1 MANTLKF
8 GNGEWYGKKDTI
20 LAYNDLNSN
29 YKPLPFNFSRASKAT
44 VINKD
49 GLIEEVGSGQPRVD
63 YLNNTKGAMLLEP
76 SRTNLITQSEAF
88 TSSYWTKNGASIQ
101 GDPSTVGSEL
111 VANGN
116 FATDSDWI
124 ISGSNLS
131 ISNGKGI
138 STGSN
143 FGAQFKQT
151 ILQTNKTYK
160 LTFDIVDYTSGSIG
174 LTANYYGAASQY
186 SSVGTHTTTFTSLS
200 QTEFRLYS
208 QDFVGSIDNVSVKE
222 VQGFTSPDGTNNAY
236 KLVEDT
242 STGIHQLTRSI
253 TNTVA
258 NQYSISVFVKEN
270 TRNWI
275 RLSSGDGGYVFFNI
289 SDNTIGIQTNA
300 VGVIEDIGNGW
311 KRCKITF
318 TAAGTNGS
326 ATLRIAESDGV
337 VSYVGQNKSV
347 YVYAMQYEEGS
358 YATSYIPTSGSV
370 VTRLADE
377 CNNAGN
383 EQVINST
390 EGVLYAEMS
399 ALTSFQVSTIMI
411 SLSNGG
417 SSAIRFGY
425 QQGTSVFFVE
435 STGAANNIGI
445 YSEPINSLIYSKIA
459 LSYKENDVKLYI
471 NGFLVATDSVFTPF
485 TSNVL
490 NKLSFDNG
498 VGVSDFYGNVKDVRV
513 YNTALT
519 DQELI
524 ALTTI

>member
-8 GNGEWYGKKDTI
+8 GNGNWATKEGST
-20 LAYNDLNSN
+20 LAYNDENN
-29 YKPLPFNFSRASKAT
+29 NFKPLPFNFERDSKAT
-44 VINKD
+44 VVNKD
-49 GLIEEVGSGQPRVD
+49 GLIETVGAGMPRID
-63 YLNNTKGAMLLEP
+63 YKDNSEGALLLEP
-76 SRTNLITQSEAF
+76 SRTNIITYSEDFSNA
-88 TSSYWTKNGASIQ
+88 YWTKSSAS
-101 GDPSTVGSEL
+101 V
-111 VANGN
+111 
-116 FATDSDWI
+116 
-124 ISGSNLS
+124 
-131 ISNGKGI
+131 
-138 STGSN
+138 
-143 FGAQFKQT
+143 
-151 ILQTNKTYK
+151 
-160 LTFDIVDYTSGSIG
+160 TSG
-174 LTANYYGAASQY
+174 
-186 SSVGTHTTTFTSLS
+186 
-200 QTEFRLYS
+200 
-208 QDFVGSIDNVSVKE
+208 FV
-222 VQGFTSPDGTNNAY
+222 SPDGTNNAF

-318 TAAGTNGS
+318 TATGANGS

-370 VTRLADE
+370 ATRLADE

>member
-20 LAYNDLNSN
+20 LAYNDENSN
-29 YKPLPFNFSRASKAT
+29 YKPLPFDFSRASKAT

-49 GLIEEVGSGQPRVD
+49 GLIEEVGSGEPRID
-63 YLNNTKGAMLLEP
+63 YKNNTKGALLLEP
-76 SRTNLITQSEAF
+76 SR
-88 TSSYWTKNGASIQ
+88 
-101 GDPSTVGSEL
+101 
-111 VANGN
+111 
-116 FATDSDWI
+116 
-124 ISGSNLS
+124 SNALPY
-131 ISNGKGI
+131 SNKFLN
-138 STGSN
+138 TGWQYYR
-143 FGAQFKQT
+143 GT
-151 ILQTNKTYK
+151 I
-160 LTFDIVDYTSGSIG
+160 
-174 LTANYYGAASQY
+174 TANA
-186 SSVGTHTTTFTSLS
+186 T
-200 QTEFRLYS
+200 
-208 QDFVGSIDNVSVKE
+208 I
-222 VQGFTSPDGTNNAY
+222 SPDGTLNASRY
-236 KLVEDT
+236 QED
-242 STGIHQLTRSI
+242 SQTGSHLFRRQSLSI
-253 TNTVA
+253 TNGLSYTGSIFAKKGELTSLRLASNSNSRWVAGAEFNLENGTV
-258 NQYSISVFVKEN
+258 
-270 TRNWI
+270 T
-275 RLSSGDGGYVFFNI
+275 SG
-289 SDNTIGIQTNA
+289 T
-300 VGVIEDIGNGW
+300 GVIENYGNGW
-311 KRCKITF
+311 YRCSISGNAVQT
-318 TAAGTNGS
+318 TTVAGFEIYTSVGVG
-326 ATLRIAESDGV
+326 RDGDGLFM
-337 VSYVGQNKSV
+337 YG
-347 YVYAMQYEEGS
+347 AMFEQGS

>member
-347 YVYAMQYEEGS
+347 YVYAMQYEQGS
-358 YATSYIPTSGSV
+358 YPTSYIPTSGSA
-370 VTRLADE
+370 VTRLVE
-377 CNNAGN
+377 TCNQGGISHA
-383 EQVINST
+383 INST
-390 EGVLYAEMS
+390 EGVLYAE
-399 ALTSFQVSTIMI
+399 
-411 SLSNGG
+411 
-417 SSAIRFGY
+417 
-425 QQGTSVFFVE
+425 
-435 STGAANNIGI
+435 
-445 YSEPINSLIYSKIA
+445 
-459 LSYKENDVKLYI
+459 
-471 NGFLVATDSVFTPF
+471 
-485 TSNVL
+485 TSNVAKGDISIISLTDGTNNERVMIYFNSDLTLYFYIRVNSSYVATFVVPANQINFEATNKIAIKYKTNDMSFWL
-490 NKLSFDNG
+490 NGTKVGTDTSGTMFSPNTLSQLGFNSG
-498 VGVSDFYGNVKDVRV
+498 TGSTFYGEARDVKIYD
-513 YNTALT
+513 TALT
-519 DQELI
+519 DQELQ
-524 ALTTI
+524 ALTQV

>member
-1 MANTLKF
+1 MPRIDF
-8 GNGEWYGKKDTI
+8 KD
-20 LAYNDLNSN
+20 NS
-29 YKPLPFNFSRASKAT
+29 
-44 VINKD
+44 
-49 GLIEEVGSGQPRVD
+49 E
-63 YLNNTKGAMLLEP
+63 GALLLEP
-76 SRTNLITQSEAF
+76 SRTNIITYSEDFSNAYL
-88 TSSYWTKNGASIQ
+88 TKSSAS
-101 GDPSTVGSEL
+101 V
-111 VANGN
+111 
-116 FATDSDWI
+116 
-124 ISGSNLS
+124 
-131 ISNGKGI
+131 
-138 STGSN
+138 
-143 FGAQFKQT
+143 
-151 ILQTNKTYK
+151 
-160 LTFDIVDYTSGSIG
+160 TSG
-174 LTANYYGAASQY
+174 
-186 SSVGTHTTTFTSLS
+186 
-200 QTEFRLYS
+200 
-208 QDFVGSIDNVSVKE
+208 FV
-222 VQGFTSPDGTNNAY
+222 SPDGTNNAF

-425 QQGTSVFFVE
+425 QQGTSLFFVE
-435 STGAANNIGI
+435 STGTANNIGI